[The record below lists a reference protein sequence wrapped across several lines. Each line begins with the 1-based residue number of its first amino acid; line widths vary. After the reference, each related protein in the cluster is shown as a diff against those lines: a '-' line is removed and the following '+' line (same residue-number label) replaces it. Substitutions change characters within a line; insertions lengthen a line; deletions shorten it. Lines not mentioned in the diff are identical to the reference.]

1 MLKIR
6 YKLKSLFNRRAQSLP
21 LNTIVIAILVIIVL
35 VVIITFFV
43 SNTAKTGEQLN
54 QNSVSGC
61 SMSNPALKAIGYTD
75 VKPNTVEVNSGE
87 NPEYKC
93 DSGYEKIDIIPVT
106 KEEADNNKIKYSY
119 CCGKK

>member
-1 MLKIR
+1 MEKS
-6 YKLKSLFNRRAQSLP
+6 KLVKRKAQSLP

-61 SMSNPALKAIGYTD
+61 DMSNPALKALGYTD
-75 VKPNTVEVNSGE
+75 VKSETVSVNKGDT
-87 NPEYKC
+87 PKYTC
-93 DSGYEKIDIIPVT
+93 DNGYEKIDIIPVT
-106 KEEADNNKIKYSY
+106 KEEKENNKIEYSY